1 MANDSHE
8 LTSVNKEFF
17 PLLSP
22 INTVQS
28 ILWVPLDLPTPGHC
42 YDLPEPERS
51 GDLGEYLKMHSQG
64 TSVPAHAPMVPD
76 TQQMP
81 NKCLWTARQC

>member
-1 MANDSHE
+1 MVSWLSYKCVRRFLYQHHLHYCFQVLLVVTPPMANDSHE

-28 ILWVPLDLPTPGHC
+28 ILWVPLDLPTPGH
-42 YDLPEPERS
+42 
-51 GDLGEYLKMHSQG
+51 
-64 TSVPAHAPMVPD
+64 
-76 TQQMP
+76 
-81 NKCLWTARQC
+81 